1 MKLLHSPFFLF
12 FPAFPPHFLFLVCK
26 LKYCKLFLPK
36 IVKVRVVMA
45 RCIPEKQRHSLLA
58 GHRWEERGFCMLLPL
73 PACAEMAAAWCF
85 ELCS

>member
-45 RCIPEKQRHSLLA
+45 RCIPEKQRQSPCWSQVGGGRFLH
-58 GHRWEERGFCMLLPL
+58 
-73 PACAEMAAAWCF
+73 AAASAS
-85 ELCS
+85 LC